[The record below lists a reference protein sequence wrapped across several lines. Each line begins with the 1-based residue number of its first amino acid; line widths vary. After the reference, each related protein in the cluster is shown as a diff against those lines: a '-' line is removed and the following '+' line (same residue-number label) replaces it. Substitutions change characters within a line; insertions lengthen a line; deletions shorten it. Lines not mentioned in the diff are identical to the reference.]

1 LVGVIVAVGV
11 AVGFSVLLG
20 DAVTLWFW
28 VGLGATSVALGKL
41 VAVSFTTGFPLGS
54 HPPAMKIK
62 LNPKEI
68 PASVLI
74 VFLFIPINSLMLS
87 DMS

>member
-1 LVGVIVAVGV
+1 LVGVIVAAEV
-11 AVGFSVLLG
+11 AVGFVVLLG
-20 DAVTLWFW
+20 DGVTLWFR
-28 VGLGATSVALGKL
+28 VGLGATTVALGKL
-41 VAVSFTTGFPLGS
+41 VAVTFTTGFPLGS
-54 HPPAMKIK
+54 HPPAMNIK
-62 LNPKEI
+62 LNPREI